1 LNSKLLAVVIIT
13 GILFST
19 GSLYLSHAVFA
30 DDSWSDIQA
39 RQKIAEQRALATY
52 VNHYQFANINNT
64 MRNWDGLT
72 STTTDET
79 SRGRNIG
86 AQEQVS
92 LQNAVAQFN
101 TIHIDQLANLS
112 DNGYQGL
119 NSTTTDTQGRDRT
132 AMIANATASSLVQA
146 NDVLS
151 QLVKIEQN
159 YAGFQAGLTTDTTST
174 YDRQTQITQNKAEAE
189 SQAAA
194 LVNKLAKIDQ
204 VYLDLTPYVGTT
216 IPYVYKPGSI
226 TSEVYQNG
234 GRNITP
240 QEAYALEKAVLIFNE
255 IHQKHITDLQSNYY
269 GLNSVSTDETGRD
282 RNTLLE
288 QAKMTSNDNAMR
300 VYNSYYNGVGLK

>member
-1 LNSKLLAVVIIT
+1 MIT
-13 GILFST
+13 GLLFSA
-19 GSLYLSHAVFA
+19 GSVYLNHAVFA
-30 DDSWSDIQA
+30 DDPWSDIVA
-39 RQKIAEQRALATY
+39 REKVAEQKALATY
-52 VNHYQFANINNT
+52 VNHYQFANVNNI

-72 STTTDET
+72 SVTTDET
-79 SRGRNIG
+79 SRGRNID

-92 LQNAVAQFN
+92 LQNAVSQFN
-101 TIHIDQLANLS
+101 TIHINQLANLS

-151 QLVKIEQN
+151 QLVKIQQN
-159 YAGFQAGLTTDTTST
+159 YAGFQQGLTTDSATT
-174 YDRQTQITQNKAEAE
+174 YDRQTTITQNKATAE

-194 LVNKLAKIDQ
+194 LVNKIAKIDQ
-204 VYLDLTPYVGTT
+204 VYLDLTPYVGTN

-234 GRNITP
+234 GRNVTP
-240 QEAYALEKAVLIFNE
+240 QEAYALEKAVLIFDE
-255 IHQKHITDLQSNYY
+255 IHQKQIADLQSNYY
-269 GLNSVSTDETGRD
+269 GLTSVSTDETGRD
-282 RNTLLE
+282 RNALLE
-288 QAKMTSNDNAMR
+288 QAKITSNNNAMQ